1 MLEYLSIGQIVNT
14 HGIKGEIKVF
24 PLTDDASRFDKLK
37 EIYIESKDEMTKYQ
51 IESIK
56 HLKNTVILKLKGI
69 DTMNDSEKLRNLYIK
84 VGRWDAVRLPKDSF
98 FICDIVESDVFDIH
112 GELLGKL
119 ADVLQTGANDVY
131 IVKDDKR
138 EILIPALKT
147 VVKEINLQSKK
158 IIVDL
163 PEGLI

>member
-14 HGIKGEIKVF
+14 HGIKGEVKVF

-37 EIYIESKDEMTKYQ
+37 EIYIESKDEMVKYQ
-51 IESIK
+51 IESAK
-56 HLKNTVILKLKGI
+56 HLKNTVVLKLKGI
-69 DTMNDSEKLRNLYIK
+69 DTMNDSERLRNLYIK

-98 FICDIVESDVFDIH
+98 FICDIVESEVYDIH

-119 ADVLQTGANDVY
+119 VDVLNTGANDVY
-131 IVKDDKR
+131 VVKDDKR

-147 VVKEINLQSKK
+147 VVKEINLQNKK